1 MANGHGGARPGAGR
15 PSLEEL
21 GQQPKAPNG
30 KKVNLYIPNELYAR
44 LEHLAGKKGMRVSQL
59 IVWICDRKM
68 KGIPITDD
76 PDDK

>member
-1 MANGHGGARPGAGR
+1 MANGHGGARPRAGR
-15 PSLEEL
+15 PPLKPGEPRKE
-21 GQQPKAPNG
+21 PNG